1 MVGIRG
7 KDLIKLLLAEEY
19 VRKRTA
25 RHGEW
30 LEKHEDGRTRHT
42 IVKDN
47 NEVVPQGTLNSILG
61 PRQTGLGMGWLRE
74 KIGQK

>member
-1 MVGIRG
+1 MVVIRG
-7 KDLIKLLLAEEY
+7 KALLKVLLAEEY

-25 RHGEW
+25 RHGVW

-47 NEVVPQGTLNSILG
+47 NEVIPQGTLNSILD
-61 PRQTGLGMGWLRE
+61 PDRRGW
-74 KIGQK
+74 G

>member
-1 MVGIRG
+1 MVVIRG
-7 KDLIKLLLAEEY
+7 KALLKLLLAEEY
-19 VRKRTA
+19 VRKRTV
-25 RHGEW
+25 RHGVW

-47 NEVVPQGTLNSILG
+47 NEVIPQGTLNSILG